1 MQKKNREISF
11 DRSGEN
17 DPSRFKSIK
26 FLSISFFFI
35 CIAEITTSDIN
46 QDYVSLLFKDPTTL
60 KKYVVTAQADP
71 RGNISIEAVVSYL

>member
-1 MQKKNREISF
+1 M
-11 DRSGEN
+11 
-17 DPSRFKSIK
+17 K
-26 FLSISFFFI
+26 FLLTGVERTTLLGSNPLNSSQYLFFYI

>member
-1 MQKKNREISF
+1 M
-11 DRSGEN
+11 
-17 DPSRFKSIK
+17 K
-26 FLSISFFFI
+26 FLLTGVERTTLLGSNPLNSSQYLFFI